1 MSETRQRGWIG
12 GNEGRLASVKGSGRR
27 LCTGNAESA
36 KACARS
42 RWVASLGWKHDAHL
56 HRVTAI
62 RAADNGLRD
71 RPLGCRRGDLS
82 RWLDLGGVQVE

>member
-1 MSETRQRGWIG
+1 MSETRPRWWIDG
-12 GNEGRLASVKGSGRR
+12 SEGFIASVKRSGRR
-27 LCTGNAESA
+27 LSMGNAESA
-36 KACARS
+36 RVCARS
-42 RWVASLGWKHDAHL
+42 RWVASLGWKHNAHL